1 MRFCNPCQVLPAP
14 TMSIYS
20 RYLIGQVARPMIT
33 TIMVALVA
41 LLAERTLRVV
51 DLVVGWRGS
60 LFVVF
65 EMLGY
70 LVPHYM
76 GLALPVSFFLG
87 ILLTFGR
94 LSREGELAAI
104 HASGVGLWQL
114 LRPLLGAAMVLMVA
128 TALLV
133 SFLQP
138 YGRYAYRAAAYALTN
153 ASFATLLQNGLF
165 TTLGDTT
172 YMVENISDDHSQL
185 SKVFLNRGLPGQE
198 STTVTATSGQ
208 VARTGPMSPVE
219 LTLQDGLQQLVPAE
233 KGAGTANEIVL
244 RFRNFETS
252 FGNADDSFRPRG
264 DNEREMTLTELWEQR
279 NNPPPG
285 VDSWELY
292 SELNGRLVRIL
303 ALPVLPFLA
312 IPLAITPVR
321 GQRSY
326 GLVIGLAILIA
337 FHQLLQVGEAL
348 ADNNAAPS
356 WLTLWVPYGVFTLGS
371 FLLFRRAAARVP
383 DPRLTYWLDRQLE
396 RLGRLIP
403 RRAGRART
411 A

>member
-1 MRFCNPCQVLPAP
+1 
-14 TMSIYS
+14 
-20 RYLIGQVARPMIT
+20 
-33 TIMVALVA
+33 
-41 LLAERTLRVV
+41 
-51 DLVVGWRGS
+51 
-60 LFVVF
+60 
-65 EMLGY
+65 
-70 LVPHYM
+70 
-76 GLALPVSFFLG
+76 
-87 ILLTFGR
+87 
-94 LSREGELAAI
+94 
-104 HASGVGLWQL
+104 
-114 LRPLLGAAMVLMVA
+114 MVLMVA

-403 RRAGRART
+403 QRAGRART